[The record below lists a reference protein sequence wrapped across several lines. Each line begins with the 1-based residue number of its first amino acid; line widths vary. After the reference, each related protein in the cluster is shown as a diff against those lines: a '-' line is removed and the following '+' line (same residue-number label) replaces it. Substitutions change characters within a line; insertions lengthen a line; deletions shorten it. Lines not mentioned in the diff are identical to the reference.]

1 MAPKSA
7 GIRVKEIPEERE
19 PSAEEVLP
27 ALSSVAEPVTPPP
40 EIDPD
45 KRALLGEDNPV
56 NGAVAI
62 RVLEKLGFE
71 VDTVTSGWEA
81 VQIAG
86 QNTYSVILLD
96 CDSPAIGGYH
106 TVMEIRDREN
116 PKGIWTPI
124 LALTAYTMQWDR
136 QQREAAG
143 IDGYI
148 AKPIQVDAM
157 KAVLSRFAEDQSR
170 PATMQLLALDRNML
184 TSLRKLTDGD
194 GNQLEELVHL
204 FIETSGRLLDQMETG
219 LASGDLPSV
228 AMAAHSMRGSSGQ
241 VGAKRMEEISSTI
254 EALSRAGAGSG
265 LGDWIQELRMAYDRV
280 RQDLEMVDFAQLP
293 PAEAA
298 VPVRSAPIP
307 RGNDSNAEI
316 LMAED
321 DPLIARFLGGSLTGA
336 GFTVTHVGDGES
348 ALEALKQQSYG
359 CVILDLNM
367 PKLDGYG
374 VVEAMRQQAK
384 TQSTPVL
391 ILSLRSQENDI
402 IRAFDLGADDYV
414 SKPFSPLEVISRIR
428 RLMVRAN
435 QLQSRG

>member
-1 MAPKSA
+1 MDAELQVPCDRAARSPPGVLSFPGCDGNEVVYARGLPNSCRTAEVRCVAPKSA

-81 VQIAG
+81 VQLAG

-254 EALSRAGAGSG
+254 EALSRTGAGSG
-265 LGDWIQELRMAYDRV
+265 LGDWIQELRMTGCAKISRWSI
-280 RQDLEMVDFAQLP
+280 LHSCLP
-293 PAEAA
+293 PK
-298 VPVRSAPIP
+298 PPCRSAQRPFP
-307 RGNDSNAEI
+307 A
-316 LMAED
+316 
-321 DPLIARFLGGSLTGA
+321 
-336 GFTVTHVGDGES
+336 
-348 ALEALKQQSYG
+348 
-359 CVILDLNM
+359 
-367 PKLDGYG
+367 
-374 VVEAMRQQAK
+374 AM
-384 TQSTPVL
+384 TPTR
-391 ILSLRSQENDI
+391 RS
-402 IRAFDLGADDYV
+402 
-414 SKPFSPLEVISRIR
+414 
-428 RLMVRAN
+428 
-435 QLQSRG
+435 